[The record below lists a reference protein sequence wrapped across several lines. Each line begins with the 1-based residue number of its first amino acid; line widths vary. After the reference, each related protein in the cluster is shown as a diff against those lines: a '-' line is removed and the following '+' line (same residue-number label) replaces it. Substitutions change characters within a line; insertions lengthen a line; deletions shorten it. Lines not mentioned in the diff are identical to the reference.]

1 MYKIVPGITADI
13 ILGTQDWVVGVS
25 GFSDPDKVK
34 SVLEEAFRLF
44 QDVDFNQDE
53 GYFNATVRKPI
64 RDYMDESA
72 LGAKSAAGANMR
84 RLLYTDYIE
93 NDGKLEALEHVKQE
107 DLSDWILSFLSDIS
121 MQCTAIGNIQKQ
133 EALDM
138 VGGIKEKLEE
148 MGASIVDED
157 RSWADFLP
165 IVKTPP
171 GVTLVM
177 RGRTPNPEELNSAVI
192 VQFMMENSDSTGP
205 G

>member
-1 MYKIVPGITADI
+1 
-13 ILGTQDWVVGVS
+13 
-25 GFSDPDKVK
+25 
-34 SVLEEAFRLF
+34 
-44 QDVDFNQDE
+44 
-53 GYFNATVRKPI
+53 
-64 RDYMDESA
+64 
-72 LGAKSAAGANMR
+72 
-84 RLLYTDYIE
+84 
-93 NDGKLEALEHVKQE
+93 
-107 DLSDWILSFLSDIS
+107 